1 MGIISSTSPSSSP
14 TSAGRS
20 MLSIISAE
28 RTDGGLTVLVVL
40 VDEPSSNSNGT
51 SGEDMTL
58 EAIVFGDSSVVAGD
72 DTAVGGDAGAGGGLT
87 GELVAGWITTFGGVG
102 GGGWTTTVTAG

>member
-14 TSAGRS
+14 TSEGTS
-20 MLSIISAE
+20 ELCTITSE
-28 RTDGGLTVLVVL
+28 RMDGGLTVLVVL

-58 EAIVFGDSSVVAGD
+58 EAIVFGDSSVDAGD
-72 DTAVGGDAGAGGGLT
+72 DAAVGGDSGAGGGLT
-87 GELVAGWITTFGGVG
+87 GELVAG
-102 GGGWTTTVTAG
+102 